1 MDYFPEHDFYKCI
14 PSCSKSQMHPDT
26 LQKLNKAR
34 HIAGIPFM
42 LTSAFRSPSHEK
54 LMNRPGTSSHTIG
67 RAVDINCVTSDRRMK
82 IVQALL
88 NAGFT
93 RIGIASTFIHADDDP
108 SKPQNLIWTY

>member
-14 PSCSKSQMHPDT
+14 PSCSKSQMHPET
-26 LQKLNKAR
+26 LAKLNHAR

-42 LTSAFRSPSHEK
+42 LTSAFRSPSYEK

-67 RAVDINCVTSDRRMK
+67 RAVDINCVTSANRMK
-82 IVQALL
+82 IVSALL
-88 NAGFT
+88 TAGFT